1 MKKLFA
7 LLLALMMV
15 LSLAACGGGNDDKTP
30 SSDDKTPSS
39 SQQQEQEDKAPEADD
54 KGGNTPAAST
64 DYFYDHYD
72 FCEEWM
78 MPDDGVYTGYEY
90 ISPDSNKAGNEMVT
104 IRIYD
109 ITEEQIE
116 AYIQKIEGQG
126 YEHLIGDSYSKKT
139 DFGTSMIEID
149 NYLEDGYINIK
160 FDPSI

>member
-7 LLLALMMV
+7 LLIALMMV
-15 LSLAACGGGNDDKTP
+15 FALAACGNNETP
-30 SSDDKTPSS
+30 SGSEGDNPGTSQSDN
-39 SQQQEQEDKAPEADD
+39 
-54 KGGNTPAAST
+54 KGGSERVPST

-78 MPDDGVYTGYEY
+78 MPDDGVYTSYRY
-90 ISPDSNKAGNEMVT
+90 VSPDSNKAGNEMVT

-126 YEHLIGDSYSKKT
+126 YSYLIGNSYTKST
-139 DFGTSMIEID
+139 DTGKAMIEIK
-149 NYLEDGYINIK
+149 NYLEDGYIDIVI
-160 FDPSI
+160 DPSI

>member
-7 LLLALMMV
+7 LLIALMMV
-15 LSLAACGGGNDDKTP
+15 FALAACGNNETP
-30 SSDDKTPSS
+30 SGSEGDNPGT
-39 SQQQEQEDKAPEADD
+39 SQSGNE
-54 KGGNTPAAST
+54 GGSERVPST

-78 MPDDGVYTGYEY
+78 LPDDGVYTGYKY
-90 ISPDSNKAGNEMVT
+90 VSPDSNKAGNEMVT

-126 YEHLIGDSYSKKT
+126 YSYLIGNSYTKST
-139 DFGTSMIEID
+139 DTGKAMIEIK
-149 NYLEDGYINIK
+149 NYLEDGYIDIVI
-160 FDPSI
+160 DPSI

>member
-7 LLLALMMV
+7 LLLAMMMIF
-15 LSLAACGGGNDDKTP
+15 SLAACGDNNTTDPGKDNPGV
-30 SSDDKTPSS
+30 
-39 SQQQEQEDKAPEADD
+39 SQSGENNDD

-78 MPDDGVYTGYEY
+78 MPDDGVYTSYRY
-90 ISPDSNKAGNEMVT
+90 VSPDSNKAGNEMVT

-126 YEHLIGDSYSKKT
+126 YSYLIGNSYTKST
-139 DFGTSMIEID
+139 DTGKAMIEIK
-149 NYLEDGYINIK
+149 NYLEDGYIDIVI
-160 FDPSI
+160 DPSI

>member
-7 LLLALMMV
+7 LLIALMMIF
-15 LSLAACGGGNDDKTP
+15 SLAACGENNTTDPDKDNPGT
-30 SSDDKTPSS
+30 SQSDN
-39 SQQQEQEDKAPEADD
+39 
-54 KGGNTPAAST
+54 KGGSERVPST

-78 MPDDGVYTGYEY
+78 LPDDGVYTGYKY
-90 ISPDSNKAGNEMVT
+90 VSPDSNKAGNEMVT

-126 YEHLIGDSYSKKT
+126 YSYLIGNSYTKST
-139 DFGTSMIEID
+139 DTGKAMIEIK
-149 NYLEDGYINIK
+149 NYLEDGYIDIVI
-160 FDPSI
+160 DPSI